1 MLPIAK
7 PRPPMPTLAGMGV
20 VREGMFPWKYTVA
33 LFKPG
38 VSEWGGFVVGSV
50 VTHLSIRDWC
60 TMHGYQL
67 LEKSSTAPALS
78 HEQTAL
84 H

>member
-1 MLPIAK
+1 MLTAK
-7 PRPPMPTLAGMGV
+7 PRAPMPTLAGMGV

-33 LFKPG
+33 LFKPD
-38 VSEWGGFVVGSV
+38 VSEWGGFMIGLV
-50 VTHLSIRDWC
+50 VTHLSINDWC
-60 TMHGYQL
+60 AMHGYQL
-67 LEKSSTAPALS
+67 LDKSSTAPALL

>member
-7 PRPPMPTLAGMGV
+7 FRPPQPTLAGMGV
-20 VREGMFPWKYTVA
+20 VREGMFPWKYSVA
-33 LFKPG
+33 LFKPD
-38 VSEWGGFVVGSV
+38 VFEWGGFVVGSV
-50 VTHLSIRDWC
+50 VTHLSIHDWC

-67 LEKSSTAPALS
+67 LDTGTTAPALS